1 MYRST
6 RLVALL
12 ASTLLASSA
21 FAGESAHVDIRE
33 LAKSKAQFV
42 GSPVTTHGCL
52 VKHFHGSFVHPCG
65 SHDWHELVLIQ
76 DPDYR
81 VPALFQHL
89 GIDYSRDV
97 QGDFSGVIVEVE
109 VAYPKPHK
117 HPFLRLSSVA
127 NAAPNEP

>member
-1 MYRST
+1 
-6 RLVALL
+6 
-12 ASTLLASSA
+12 LLASSA

-81 VPALFQHL
+81 VPALFQRL
-89 GIDYSRDV
+89 GVDYSRDV